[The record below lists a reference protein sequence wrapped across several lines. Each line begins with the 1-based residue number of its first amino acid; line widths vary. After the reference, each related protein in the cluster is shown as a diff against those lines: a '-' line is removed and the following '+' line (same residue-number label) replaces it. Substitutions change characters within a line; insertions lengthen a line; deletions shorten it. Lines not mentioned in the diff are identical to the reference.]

1 MEILIEHLMGISK
14 DFRCIAEKIDGLA
27 RALETMKYP
36 TITETPQLEEA
47 SEVIPEAP
55 AQAPTDVA
63 APAQAIAPTRKVSGK
78 KRVAKKKETDID
90 KFVDTVRRAR
100 KDIDVAT
107 LMKRTGFNKK
117 KIFNLIYKATRQ
129 GKIKRVS
136 KGVYT
141 KV

>member
-14 DFRCIAEKIDGLA
+14 DFRSIADKIDGLA
-27 RALETMKYP
+27 RALETMKHP
-36 TITETPQLEEA
+36 AITETLEEA

-55 AQAPTDVA
+55 AETPADVA
-63 APAQAIAPTRKVSGK
+63 APAQVIAPTRKGK
-78 KRVAKKKETDID
+78 KRVAKNKETDID
-90 KFVDTVRRAR
+90 KFVDAVRRAR

-117 KIFNLIYKATRQ
+117 KVFNLIYKATRQ

-141 KV
+141 KA